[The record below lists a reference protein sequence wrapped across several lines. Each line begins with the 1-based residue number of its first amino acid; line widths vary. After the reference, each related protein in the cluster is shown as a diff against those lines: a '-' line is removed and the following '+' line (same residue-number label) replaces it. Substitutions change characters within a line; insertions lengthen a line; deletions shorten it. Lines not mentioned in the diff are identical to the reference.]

1 MWHAYMRPHV
11 NAYINTHAYLNVY
24 LSVFAMSTCPM
35 STCLSISLPMS
46 TYLSISLL
54 YAHTSCM
61 YTCTQAV
68 SVDAAEGKETIIAL
82 DPKAN
87 LLQRRSR
94 CAVAYRGCVSSVV
107 CLQRCI
113 AGCLQRCIAA

>member
-11 NAYINTHAYLNVY
+11 NAYINTHAYLYVY
-24 LSVFAMSTCPM
+24 LSVFA
-35 STCLSISLPMS
+35 MS

-54 YAHTSCM
+54 YTHTSWM

-68 SVDAAEGKETIIAL
+68 SVDAAEGKETIIAM

-107 CLQRCI
+107 CLQCCI
-113 AGCLQRCIAA
+113 AGCLQRCIANIAA